1 MRTLDRY
8 LIRESVGPFFL
19 ALGLFTFVLAV
30 RPMLDQAQSLLSKGV
45 PVPTVG
51 FLLLTLLPQ
60 ALGLTLPMAFLAGL
74 LMAFGRLSGDRETV
88 ALLACGVNPLRM
100 LWPVLFLAAVV
111 GGFTLYVMVLLVPD
125 SNQKF
130 REITASFVAQAA
142 QSDIKPLVF
151 YE

>member
-8 LIRESVGPFFL
+8 LIRESIGPFLL
-19 ALGLFTFVLAV
+19 ALGVFTFVLQI
-30 RPMLDQAQSLLSKGV
+30 RPMLEYAQFLLAKGV

-60 ALGLTLPMAFLAGL
+60 ALGITLPMAFLAGL

-88 ALLACGVNPLRM
+88 ALLACGVNPVRLLR
-100 LWPVLFLAAVV
+100 PVLMMAVAV
-111 GGFTLYVMVLLVPD
+111 GALTMYVMIDLVPD

-130 REITASFVAQAA
+130 REITARFMTETAE
-142 QSDIKPLVF
+142 SDIKAQTF
-151 YE
+151 